1 MNRSGWWRRRPR
13 NDSRSTAPGGRS
25 RRGSSISPH
34 AVVLPDGNGQLSDGV
49 VIETRLKARLLGAP
63 VLRVDGTVV
72 VSPGRLVDLARA
84 DPIEGVAPGNG
95 AAVNGS
101 ARRRPA
107 PRSLEAPSGDL
118 GRAAALIADT
128 DGRIADWHDD

>member
-13 NDSRSTAPGGRS
+13 NGSRSTAPGGRS

-84 DPIEGVAPGNG
+84 DPIEGAAPGNG
-95 AAVNGS
+95 PAVNGS
-101 ARRRPA
+101 AGRRTPA
-107 PRSLEAPSGDL
+107 LEAPSGDL